1 MLRADSVT
9 GPRTVYENPSHI
21 PSAGLSYIRVTQEK
35 KYMHEKSAHKEIV
48 SNKIRQK
55 VLAYK
60 RTDRVM
66 AAGLYPYFRPIS
78 SAQGTEVTL
87 DGKQVLMFG
96 SNSYMGLT
104 DHPKVKEAAIAAIR
118 KYGTGCAGSRFL
130 NGTLDIHLACE
141 ENLAKF
147 VKKEEALLYST
158 GFQVNQGLISCL
170 VGHDDCVILDK
181 LDHASIVDGARLSDG
196 TLVRFKHNDMTS
208 LAQALASCPESAGKM
223 IVVDGVFSMH
233 GDLANLPEIVNLAA
247 KHDALVMVDDAHG
260 IGVLGEHGSGTAS
273 HFGLTDRVD
282 FIMGTFSKS
291 LASLGGFV
299 AADAATIKYLK
310 HNSRA
315 LIFSAS
321 MPPSNVAT
329 VMAALE
335 IIQAEPE
342 RIRALMDNT
351 SRMANGL
358 RKMGFSLANSATPI
372 LPVHIGDNFAC
383 FKACRFLQD
392 EGVFVNPV
400 VAPAVE
406 PEHALLRV
414 SLMATHTFGQIDIA
428 LEKFEKVGK
437 MLSLL
442 D

>member
-1 MLRADSVT
+1 MKIHSI
-9 GPRTVYENPSHI
+9 GS
-21 PSAGLSYIRVTQEK
+21 SYIEVQQEK
-35 KYMHEKSAHKEIV
+35 KHMPEPSDHSESV

-141 ENLAKF
+141 EKLAKF

-158 GFQVNQGLISCL
+158 GFQVNQGVISCL
-170 VGHDDCVILDK
+170 AGRDDCIILDK

-196 TLVRFKHNDMTS
+196 TLVRFKHNDMAS
-208 LAQALASCPESAGKM
+208 LAQALESCPGPAGKM
-223 IVVDGVFSMH
+223 IVVDGVFSMD
-233 GDLANLPEIVNLAA
+233 GDLAKLPEIVDLAA
-247 KHDALVMVDDAHG
+247 RHNALVMVDDAHG
-260 IGVLGEHGSGTAS
+260 IGVLGENGSGTAS

-321 MPPSNVAT
+321 MPPSNVAA

-342 RIRALMDNT
+342 RIRALWNNT
-351 SRMANGL
+351 NRMADGL
-358 RKMGFSLANSATPI
+358 RRMGFSLLHSVTPI
-372 LPVHIGDNFAC
+372 LPVHIGDNFLC
-383 FKACRFLQD
+383 FKACRLLQE

-400 VAPAVE
+400 VPPAVE
-406 PEHALLRV
+406 PGHALLRV
-414 SLMATHTFGQIDIA
+414 SLMATHTFNQIDTA
-428 LEKFEKVGK
+428 LEKFEKAGRI
-437 MLSLL
+437 LNLFGHP
-442 D
+442 